1 MKLTHLMKLIVRVSA
16 PVEIGKA
23 PAGLRRIFN
32 ATGGE
37 FEGNRLRG
45 KVLPN
50 GGEWLLE
57 SDEGLGQP
65 DVRLLLESDDDAH
78 IFVRYTGVLDFN
90 ETARSAL
97 AQGRATNFGDNLFLT
112 QVRFEASDPRY
123 AWLSTTIAVG
133 EGRMHPDC
141 VEYAIYEV
149 VHG

>member
-1 MKLTHLMKLIVRVSA
+1 MKLVPLMKLIVRVSA

-23 PAGLRRIFN
+23 PAGVRRIFN

-37 FEGNRLRG
+37 FEGDRLRG
-45 KVLPN
+45 EVLDN

-57 SDEGLGQP
+57 SAEGLGQP
-65 DVRLLLESDDDAH
+65 DVRLLLRSDDGAH
-78 IFVRYTGVLDFN
+78 IYVRYTGVLDFN
-90 ETARSAL
+90 EAVESAL
-97 AQGRATNFGDNLFLT
+97 AEGRSTNFGDNLFLT

-133 EGRMHPDC
+133 EGRMHSDC

-149 VHG
+149 AHG

>member
-1 MKLTHLMKLIVRVSA
+1 MKLIVRVGS

-23 PAGLRRIFN
+23 PAGHRRIFS

-37 FEGNRLRG
+37 FEGERLRG
-45 KVLPN
+45 EVLAN

-57 SDEGLGQP
+57 SAEGLGQP
-65 DVRLLLESDDDAH
+65 DVRLLLRSHDGAH

-90 ETARSAL
+90 EAARSTL
-97 AQGRATNFGDNLFLT
+97 AQGRPTNFGDNLFLT

-141 VEYAIYEV
+141 VEYAIYEIA
-149 VHG
+149 HG